1 MVTVSRL
8 TNPGAAMTA
17 TSSDSATAVVTLRG
31 GVTVNLAVL
40 LKLLEI
46 EARGCRFEVLPD
58 QRICVRPPGQL
69 TVAEIEFLKE
79 HRDEARRIVEYQ
91 ADDSHLRTDN

>member
-1 MVTVSRL
+1 M
-8 TNPGAAMTA
+8 AATFSDA
-17 TSSDSATAVVTLRG
+17 TTAVVTLRG

-40 LKLLEI
+40 LTLLEI
-46 EARGCRFEVLPD
+46 EARGCTFEVLPD
-58 QRICVRPPGQL
+58 RRICVRPSGRL